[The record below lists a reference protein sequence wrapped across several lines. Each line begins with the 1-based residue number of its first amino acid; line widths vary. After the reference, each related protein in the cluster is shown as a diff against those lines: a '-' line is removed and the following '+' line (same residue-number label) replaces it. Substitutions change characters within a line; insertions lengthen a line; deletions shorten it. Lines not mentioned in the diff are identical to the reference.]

1 MFLNNLRINF
11 EQLEYTTVGSSFGG
25 AATDAKAPVFNF
37 SPIVDWSISN
47 IQEFPSPVKE
57 DLMRIG
63 NFLTIQEFKYLLS
76 ALYRFSFCIELTNL
90 RITSTKMKTRW
101 LPVKILKT
109 RAGTYD
115 NYEGDFAPGQDQRA
129 SDFNECLNVL
139 FKCIHLLS
147 RSDEHI
153 HTMKPLASS
162 KHRGVPYEAVFT
174 YIDSDASFVHQA
186 DNIRLV
192 HLPDIIWLIQ
202 ARPLI
207 RPIIN
212 KNSLGGDSKLGD
224 KIATKTYKTDR
235 SQTGEVQTN
244 RAKRWECLSQDFQ
257 HATLEECWSVE
268 RKLLN
273 DLAHFVGFPE
283 ENKQALIRQG
293 LFGSQVNTLC
303 PITFRP
309 MVLREILD
317 GGSHG
322 RSNFQVGHMHPLK
335 SGGRHTG
342 ESVEWISGDGNRIQ
356 GSLSIE
362 ETRKMVVEIYESMVK
377 NGWA

>member
-1 MFLNNLRINF
+1 MFLDDLRISF
-11 EQLEYTTVGSSFGG
+11 EQLEYQTVGSSFGG
-25 AATDAKAPVFNF
+25 PATATKAPVFNF
-37 SPIVDWSISN
+37 SPIVDWSIAN
-47 IQEFPSPVKE
+47 LQGFPAHVQE

-63 NFLTIQEFKYLLS
+63 SFLTVQEFKYLFG

-90 RITSTKMKTRW
+90 KITSTKMKTRW
-101 LPVKILKT
+101 LPVKIIKT
-109 RAGTYD
+109 KIGTFD

-129 SDFNECLNVL
+129 SSFNECVNIL
-139 FKCIHLLS
+139 FTCIHLLS

-153 HTMKPLASS
+153 HVIKALASS
-162 KHRGVPYEAVFT
+162 KNRGVPYEAVFT
-174 YIDSDASFVHQA
+174 YLDPNEAFVHQA
-186 DNIRLV
+186 SNIRLV
-192 HLPDIIWLIQ
+192 QLADIAWLIQ
-202 ARPLI
+202 ARSLI
-207 RPIIN
+207 RPIIS
-212 KNSLGGDSKLGD
+212 KNSSGGDSKLSD

-257 HATLEECWSVE
+257 HATIEECWSVE

-293 LFGSQVNTLC
+293 LFGSQENTLC

-309 MVLREILD
+309 MVLEEILN

-342 ESVEWISGDGNRIQ
+342 ASIEWISGDGNRIQ

-362 ETRKMVVEIYESMVK
+362 ETRRMVVDIYESMVR
-377 NGWA
+377 NGWG

>member
-1 MFLNNLRINF
+1 M
-11 EQLEYTTVGSSFGG
+11 LEDSTVGSSFGG
-25 AATDAKAPVFNF
+25 PATDARAPSFNF
-37 SPIVDWSISN
+37 SPIVDWSIAN
-47 IQEFPSPVKE
+47 LQAFPDSVQE

-63 NFLTIQEFKYLLS
+63 SFLTVGEFKYLFS

-101 LPVKILKT
+101 VPVKIIKT
-109 RAGTYD
+109 RIGTYD
-115 NYEGDFAPGQDQRA
+115 NYEGDFAPGQDQR
-129 SDFNECLNVL
+129 SSNFNECLNIL

-153 HTMKPLASS
+153 GVMKALASS
-162 KHRGVPYEAVFT
+162 RARGVPYEAVFT
-174 YIDSDASFVHQA
+174 YLDPTKASVHQA
-186 DNIRLV
+186 DNVRLAQLEDV
-192 HLPDIIWLIQ
+192 KWLIQ

-207 RPIIN
+207 RPIIS
-212 KNSLGGDSKLGD
+212 KNSSGGDSKLVD

-283 ENKQALIRQG
+283 ENKQALINKG
-293 LFGSQVNTLC
+293 LFGSQANTLC

-309 MVLREILD
+309 MILEEILN

-342 ESVEWISGDGNRIQ
+342 ESIEWISGDGNRIQ

-362 ETRKMVVEIYESMVK
+362 ETRRMIVDIYESMVN
-377 NGWA
+377 NGWG